1 MRKKVTRMTIF
12 LFLSKRKPNSID
24 LSIDTGYL
32 KNVLHNVFL
41 AFYFSE
47 HSKTNR
53 FSCEN
58 DGMYCDPSIHQM
70 QLIAEYQD

>member
-32 KNVLHNVFL
+32 NNVLHNVFHVL
-41 AFYFSE
+41 ISVNIPKPTALVARMMVCIVI
-47 HSKTNR
+47 HR
-53 FSCEN
+53 FIGCN
-58 DGMYCDPSIHQM
+58 
-70 QLIAEYQD
+70 